1 LIPPLDTLFGLTPL
15 FGNDIWLHAALAV
28 IAAYFGF
35 VHRDSTAAPAG

>member
-1 LIPPLDTLFGLTPL
+1 L

-35 VHRDSTAAPAG
+35 VHRDATAAPAE